1 MLKEQIIIL
10 NLIFLIIPL
19 IILVLI
25 GSNTKRG
32 SLFYYWLQ
40 KIAYSMLIG
49 GLVIPILGLM
59 IAIIFKIRF
68 MLLLQTLR
76 ARINLIF
83 ILLIMYLV
91 VFLVRRNWF
100 QK

>member
-32 SLFYYWLQ
+32 ALCYYWLQ
-40 KIAYSMLIG
+40 KIAYSMLVG
-49 GLVIPILGLM
+49 GLVIPILGLT

-76 ARINLIF
+76 ARIHLIF